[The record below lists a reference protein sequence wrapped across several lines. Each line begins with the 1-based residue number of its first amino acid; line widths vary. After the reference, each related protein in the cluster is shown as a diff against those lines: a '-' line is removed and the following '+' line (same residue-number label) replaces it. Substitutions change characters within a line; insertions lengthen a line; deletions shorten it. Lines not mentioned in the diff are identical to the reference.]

1 MERIKSSDFFK
12 NFNQPIQVEPRE
24 PQDNYPEHMHE
35 DFSEIVIVY
44 YGTGRHI
51 LNGYPQDLHAGVVF
65 YVQEKD
71 CHLYEDVKG
80 LYLTNIL
87 IRPEHFEFLRTL
99 QPVLEKLKPN
109 KSSYQLI
116 SKKNL
121 EIILKLLDGLSEYT
135 GADDEFQKFQTE
147 HEFMKI
153 LSNLAKNQ
161 FPVMGVGSTD
171 ERGYQILRY
180 LAQNFLEKIDWK
192 ELAFNFSMSPR
203 TLNKFF
209 KEQVGVSPQNY
220 LTKLRL
226 HYAYE
231 KILSSTIPITEIA
244 LDCGFC
250 DSAYFS
256 SCFKAEF
263 QKTPKQ
269 LRKNKK

>member
-1 MERIKSSDFFK
+1 MKTITASDFFK
-12 NFNQPIQVEPRE
+12 NFNQAIQIEPRV
-24 PQDNYPEHMHE
+24 PQANYPEHNHK
-35 DFSEIVIVY
+35 DFSEIVIVSS
-44 YGTGRHI
+44 GTGRHI

-71 CHLYEDVKG
+71 CHLYEEVNN
-80 LYLTNIL
+80 LYLTNLL
-87 IRPEHFEFLRTL
+87 IRPSQFKFLQKL
-99 QPVLEKLKPN
+99 NPVLQKLKPQ

-116 SKKNL
+116 AERALQKIASHLNILLEQEAAEDELQTECLFLQILNEVEKNH
-121 EIILKLLDGLSEYT
+121 
-135 GADDEFQKFQTE
+135 FQK
-147 HEFMKI
+147 
-153 LSNLAKNQ
+153 
-161 FPVMGVGSTD
+161 MGVGSTD

-192 ELAFNFSMSPR
+192 ELAFKFSMSIR
-203 TLNKFF
+203 TLNRFF
-209 KEQVGVSPQNY
+209 KEQIGVSPQNY

-231 KILSSTIPITEIA
+231 KIISSTIPITEIA

-263 QKTPKQ
+263 QKTPQQ
-269 LRKNKK
+269 LRKNK